1 MFRQLVRRG
10 MTSCALAAL
19 LHAPGTVAAQEGAP
33 RFPDPFP
40 STYRP
45 FPSEPTVI
53 RNATILT
60 GTGQRIDGGSI
71 LLRDGVIA
79 AMGAS
84 VTAPT
89 GAVVIDGT
97 GKWVT
102 PGIID
107 THSHLGNYASPG
119 ISSQQDGNELTD
131 PNTAEV
137 WAEHGVWPHDPGFG
151 HALAGGI
158 TSLQILPGSGNL
170 FGGRGVTLKNVP
182 SRTVQGMKFPGA
194 PHALKMACGE
204 NPKRVYGQ
212 RDVSPASAMGN
223 GAGYRMGWIAAQEY
237 LREWE
242 AWWEAGSDPANMPAR
257 DLQLETL
264 AAVLVGEVRV
274 HNHCYRGDEMVT
286 MINIANEFGYAIASF
301 HHAVEAYKVRDYLAE
316 NDICASMWGSG
327 NYGFKL
333 EAYDGIEE
341 NVALVHEAGAC
352 AIVHSDS
359 PVEIQRL
366 NQHAAVAMRAA
377 REEGITVLPEDAIR
391 WITSNPAK
399 AMGVADRTGSLEVGK
414 MADVVL
420 WTGDPFSVY
429 SHAEHVYIDGAR
441 MYDRNATDPIIFG
454 DFMVGMDGEV
464 GR

>member
-1 MFRQLVRRG
+1 MLRQFARLGVACCVLG
-10 MTSCALAAL
+10 ALICAPA
-19 LHAPGTVAAQEGAP
+19 AAQAL
-33 RFPDPFP
+33 FPDPFP
-40 STYRP
+40 STYQP
-45 FPSEPTVI
+45 FSSETTVI
-53 RNATILT
+53 QHATILT
-60 GTGQRIDGGSI
+60 GTGARIDDGSI
-71 LLRDGVIA
+71 VMRDGVILSVGANVDVPAGSTIIDA
-79 AMGAS
+79 A
-84 VTAPT
+84 
-89 GAVVIDGT
+89 

-119 ISSQQDGNELTD
+119 IASQADGNELTD

-137 WAEHGVWPHDPGFG
+137 WAEHGVWPQDPGFG
-151 HALAGGI
+151 HALAGGV

-182 SRTVQGMKFPGA
+182 SRTVQGMKFPNA

-212 RDVSPASAMGN
+212 KGQSPASAMGN
-223 GAGYRMGWIAAQEY
+223 GAGYRMGWIEAQEY
-237 LREWE
+237 LGKWQ
-242 AWWEAGSDPANMPAR
+242 AWWDDGSKPADKPERN
-257 DLQLETL
+257 LQMETL
-264 AAVLVGEVRV
+264 AAVLVGEVLV
-274 HNHCYRGDEMVT
+274 HNHCYRGDEMVN
-286 MINIANEFGYAIASF
+286 MINIANEFGYKISSF
-301 HHAVEAYKVRDYLAE
+301 HHAVEGYKVRDYLAE

-359 PVEIQRL
+359 ADEIQRL
-366 NQHAAVAMRAA
+366 NQHSAVAIRAG
-377 REEGITVLPEDAIR
+377 REEGIVISHEQAIR
-391 WITSNPAK
+391 WITSNPAE
-399 AMGVADRTGSLEVGK
+399 AMGISDRTGSLEVGK

-429 SHAEHVYIDGAR
+429 SHAEHVYIDGAL

-454 DFMVGMDGEV
+454 DFMLGMDGEV

>member
-1 MFRQLVRRG
+1 MLTELIRHRVIRCVL
-10 MTSCALAAL
+10 ALAVI
-19 LHAPGTVAAQEGAP
+19 APATLSAQAER

-40 STYRP
+40 STYQP
-45 FPSEPTVI
+45 FPSQTTAI
-53 RNATILT
+53 TNATILT
-60 GTGQRIDGGSI
+60 GDGQRIDGGTVVMQN
-71 LLRDGVIA
+71 GVITA
-79 AMGAS
+79 VGANVS
-84 VTAPT
+84 PPA
-89 GAVVIDGT
+89 GADVIDAS

-107 THSHLGNYASPG
+107 THSHLGNYPSPG
-119 ISSQQDGNELTD
+119 IESQADGNELTA

-137 WAEHGVWPHDPGFG
+137 WAEHGVWPQDPGFG

-170 FGGRGVTLKNVP
+170 FGGRGVSLKNVP
-182 SRTVQGMKFPGA
+182 SRSVQGMKFPNA

-212 RDVSPASAMGN
+212 KDEFPASAMGN
-223 GAGYRMGWIAAQEY
+223 GAGYRMGWIAATEY
-237 LREWE
+237 LREWQ
-242 AWWEAGSDPANMPAR
+242 AWWDAGSPAADMPDR

-264 AAVLVGEVRV
+264 AAVLVGEVRI
-274 HNHCYRGDEMVT
+274 HNHCYRGDEMVN
-286 MINIANEFGYAIASF
+286 MINIANEFGYSIASF
-301 HHAVEAYKVRDYLAE
+301 HHAVEGYKVRDYLAE

-327 NYGFKL
+327 NFGFKL

-377 REEGITVLPEDAIR
+377 AEEGIMIPREEAIR
-391 WITSNPAK
+391 WVTSNPAK
-399 AMGVADRTGSLEVGK
+399 AMGVDDRTGSIATGK
-414 MADVVL
+414 MADVVI

-429 SHAEHVYIDGAR
+429 SHAENVFIDGAL
-441 MYDRNATDPIIFG
+441 MYDRSQPDPIIYG
-454 DFMVGMDGEV
+454 DFMLGMPAGT

>member
-1 MFRQLVRRG
+1 VLVLVP
-10 MTSCALAAL
+10 TAA
-19 LHAPGTVAAQEGAP
+19 AAQAGSP

-40 STYRP
+40 STYAP
-45 FPSEPTVI
+45 LPSQPTLI
-53 RNATILT
+53 ENATILT

-71 LLRDGVIA
+71 LMRDGVVA
-79 AMGAS
+79 AIGTD
-84 VTAPT
+84 VEAPADAT
-89 GAVVIDGT
+89 VIDAT

-107 THSHLGNYASPG
+107 SHSHLGNYPSPG
-119 ISSQQDGNELTD
+119 ISSQNDGNEMTD
-131 PNTAEV
+131 PNTAQV
-137 WAEHGVWPHDPGFG
+137 WAEHGVWPQDPGFG

-182 SRTVQGMKFPGA
+182 ARTVQDMKFPGA

-204 NPKRVYGQ
+204 NPKRVYGE
-212 RDVSPASAMGN
+212 RNEFPSSAMGN
-223 GAGYRMGWIAAQEY
+223 GAGYRMAWAEAQEY
-237 LREWE
+237 LRTWQ
-242 AWWEAGSDPANMPAR
+242 AWWDGGSDPATTPER
-257 DLQLETL
+257 DLRLETL
-264 AAVLVGEVRV
+264 AAVLVGEVRI
-274 HNHCYRGDEMVT
+274 HNHCYRGDEMVN
-286 MINIANEFGYAIASF
+286 MINIASEFGYRIASF

-316 NDICASMWGSG
+316 HEICASMWGSG
-327 NYGFKL
+327 NYGFKI
-333 EAYDGIEE
+333 EAHDGIEE
-341 NVALVHEAGAC
+341 NVALVHDAGAC

-359 PVEIQRL
+359 PIEIQRL

-377 REEGITVLPEDAIR
+377 REEGIVISPEEAIQ
-391 WITSNPAK
+391 WTTSNPAI

-429 SHAEHVYIDGAR
+429 THAEHVYVDGALL
-441 MYDRNATDPIIFG
+441 YDRNAPDPLIYG
-454 DFMVGMDGEV
+454 DFMLGMDGEV